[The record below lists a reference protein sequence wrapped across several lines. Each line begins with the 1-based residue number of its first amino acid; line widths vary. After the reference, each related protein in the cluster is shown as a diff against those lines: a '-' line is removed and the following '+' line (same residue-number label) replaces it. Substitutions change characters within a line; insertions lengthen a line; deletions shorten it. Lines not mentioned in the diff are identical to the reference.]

1 MHFIGHQQIFPTS
14 RLVLSYYFLWLSDE
28 FALFSNVSLKFWYL
42 VLFWFSEIYFIFFWL
57 PLNFS
62 DIALKWGWS
71 WGLLNY
77 VADLRRRGGEEAR
90 AIVPNNFA
98 RYQSLK
104 ALCLL
109 ILEFILVAKF
119 SWKAISVATH
129 PHSWPRWSR
138 FIGRATSFRQQAG
151 NFLPGK
157 QKNEQMW
164 KLSGRTSVKLRG
176 NRGGMKKTLSCSDGW
191 PTL

>member
-1 MHFIGHQQIFPTS
+1 MFGFLLIFGTLFHFLLTS
-14 RLVLSYYFLWLSDE
+14 FEFLWHCTEVGLKLGALELCSRFEAERGRRSQGDCSKQLCSISIFE
-28 FALFSNVSLKFWYL
+28 SALFV
-42 VLFWFSEIYFIFFWL
+42 
-57 PLNFS
+57 
-62 DIALKWGWS
+62 D
-71 WGLLNY
+71 
-77 VADLRRRGGEEAR
+77 
-90 AIVPNNFA
+90 
-98 RYQSLK
+98 
-104 ALCLL
+104 
-109 ILEFILVAKF
+109 ILEFILVANF